1 MEQGMNSS
9 ISQEVSLEQ
18 RIENL
23 KNQLQEGN
31 LDLKSFEQVYQRLQ
45 ELQREFLR
53 LLEWAIEDQRGK
65 KYEEEFKTLYQKIAG
80 WKVSE
85 LIEKLKE
92 EGLRLRKSDLKKA
105 FDQQGYRILE
115 LVRAG
120 KRDAVFY
127 TILRIFVS
135 AREKFPPELVEVFK
149 PVYSD
154 ELFKIFL
161 FSFLSS
167 VLIDE
172 EEETNKKKT

>member
-1 MEQGMNSS
+1 MERNTSTS
-9 ISQEVSLEQ
+9 VPHEVSLEQ
-18 RIENL
+18 QIKNL
-23 KNQLQEGN
+23 RKQLQEGN
-31 LDLKSFEQVYQRLQ
+31 SDLESFRQTYQHLQ
-45 ELQREFLR
+45 ELQRDFLR
-53 LLEWAIEDQRGK
+53 LLEWAIEDQKGK
-65 KYEEEFKTLYQKIAG
+65 KNEEGFKILYQKVAG
-80 WKVSE
+80 WEASE

-167 VLIDE
+167 VLVE
-172 EEETNKKKT
+172 EKTNKEKM

>member
-1 MEQGMNSS
+1 MDLS

-45 ELQREFLR
+45 ELQRYFLR
-53 LLEWAIEDQRGK
+53 LLEWAVEDQRGK
-65 KYEEEFKTLYQKIAG
+65 KYEEGFKTLYQKVAG
-80 WKVSE
+80 WEVSE

-92 EGLRLRKSDLKKA
+92 EGLDLRKSDLKKA

-115 LVRAG
+115 LVRTG

-135 AREKFPPELVEVFK
+135 ARKKFPSELVEAFK

-167 VLIDE
+167 VLGE
-172 EEETNKKKT
+172 EKTNKEKM